1 MRIAYHYSLFD
12 NYRLILYY
20 QAVKNYALKLDN
32 RAAGELEGAR
42 PASNWITAVE
52 RLDKSRLSV
61 TAF

>member
-52 RLDKSRLSV
+52 SLDISRLSA
-61 TAF
+61 TAL

>member
-42 PASNWITAVE
+42 HTSNWI
-52 RLDKSRLSV
+52 SRRRKP
-61 TAF
+61 

>member
-32 RAAGELEGAR
+32 RAAGELEGAKAR
-42 PASNWITAVE
+42 LK
-52 RLDKSRLSV
+52 LDKPPSKALTYQGFR
-61 TAF
+61 